1 MTTPTEEAG
10 NNFSEEIDFSG
21 FNDNIDKLNT
31 SIYNLDLS
39 INDTPDINS
48 SDIKNKIYTY
58 ITNNNSL
65 LNKNKNKSNS
75 SKNSLFSLYNANLNS
90 SKIKNMINDHED
102 IKDDMNIYQGKR
114 KELIKLIGEH
124 DVLTTKLSNAKS
136 NNNYLFFMVWTII
149 LVIVSFSVFVN
160 IVDDKQE
167 MSSLTK
173 ILFITLFAYI
183 TYLVIKNILNINM

>member
-1 MTTPTEEAG
+1 
-10 NNFSEEIDFSG
+10 
-21 FNDNIDKLNT
+21 NT
-31 SIYNLDLS
+31 
-39 INDTPDINS
+39 
-48 SDIKNKIYTY
+48 
-58 ITNNNSL
+58 
-65 LNKNKNKSNS
+65 
-75 SKNSLFSLYNANLNS
+75 NLNS
-90 SKIKNMINDHED
+90 TKIKNMIDDHED

-114 KELIKLIGEH
+114 QELIKLIGEH
-124 DVLTTKLSNAKS
+124 DLLTTKLSNAKS
-136 NNNYLFFMVWTII
+136 NNSYLFFMVWTII

>member
-10 NNFSEEIDFSG
+10 NNFSGEINFSG
-21 FNDNIDKLNT
+21 FNSDIDNINT
-31 SIYNLDLS
+31 SLYQLDSS
-39 INDTPDINS
+39 INDFQVSNINS
-48 SDIKNKIYTY
+48 SNINELYTY
-58 ITNNNSL
+58 ITDNSNNFNS
-65 LNKNKNKSNS
+65 NINYIKTANTNIDN
-75 SKNSLFSLYNANLNS
+75 LYEELSGNV
-90 SKIKNMINDHED
+90 ITNMIDDHED
-102 IKDDMNIYQGKR
+102 IKNDMEIYQDKR
-114 KELIKLIGEH
+114 QKLIKLIGEH
-124 DVLTTKLSNAKS
+124 DVLTTKLANAKS

>member
-10 NNFSEEIDFSG
+10 NNFSEEIDFTG
-21 FNDNIDKLNT
+21 FNDNINKLNT
-31 SIYNLDLS
+31 SIYNLDSS
-39 INDTPDINS
+39 INNFPDINS
-48 SDIKNKIYTY
+48 GNITELSTY
-58 ITNNNSL
+58 ITNNNNL
-65 LNKNKNKSNS
+65 LNKNKRNSNL
-75 SKNSLFSLYNANLNS
+75 SKNSLFSIYNTNLNS
-90 SKIKNMINDHED
+90 TKIKNMIDDHED

-114 KELIKLIGEH
+114 QELIKLIGEH
-124 DVLTTKLSNAKS
+124 DLLTTKLSNAKS
-136 NNNYLFFMVWTII
+136 NNSYLFFMVWTII

>member
-1 MTTPTEEAG
+1 MTTPIEEAG

-48 SDIKNKIYTY
+48 SDIKNKLNNY
-58 ITNNNSL
+58 IKNNNSL
-65 LNKNKNKSNS
+65 LNKNKSNSNS
-75 SKNSLFSLYNANLNS
+75 SKNSLFSLYNTNLNS
-90 SKIKNMINDHED
+90 TKIKNMINDHED

-114 KELIKLIGEH
+114 QELIKLIGKH

-160 IVDDKQE
+160 VVDDKQE